1 VCAVQSRLPGQFGA
15 GMQFATP
22 PRELDPD
29 DAGGKGLGDC
39 SGYVEPGRGEYG
51 YATVDIYFLEVCILS
66 FICSNGAE
74 LFQLDEMVE
83 WRCAFSNS
91 RFNELQRILLTA
103 REEGHSCHKW
113 G

>member
-1 VCAVQSRLPGQFGA
+1 MARTSVSLGQRAPFLLPCVPSSQ
-15 GMQFATP
+15 
-22 PRELDPD
+22 
-29 DAGGKGLGDC
+29 
-39 SGYVEPGRGEYG
+39 
-51 YATVDIYFLEVCILS
+51 VCILS